1 MDKETLEAFKG
12 IVKEAIKEETQ
23 ALEAAMKD
31 QLELAM
37 QAQLEDVTG
46 VIRDMGIMMD
56 ARMGTLQ
63 EEVHMLTTEVHAVKQ
78 TVERIDERTQNQVEA
93 LYEELRV
100 TQRNVKEIQFDVV
113 RIKTHIGMPA

>member
-23 ALEAAMKD
+23 ALEAAM
-31 QLELAM
+31 

-46 VIRDMGIMMD
+46 VIRDMGMMMEFKID
-56 ARMGTLQ
+56 KLDSRIGNVEAKVDTLQ
-63 EEVHMLTTEVHAVKQ
+63 AEVHAVKQ

-100 TQRNVKEIQFDVV
+100 THRAVKAVQFDVA
-113 RIKTHIGMPA
+113 RIKTHVGMPA